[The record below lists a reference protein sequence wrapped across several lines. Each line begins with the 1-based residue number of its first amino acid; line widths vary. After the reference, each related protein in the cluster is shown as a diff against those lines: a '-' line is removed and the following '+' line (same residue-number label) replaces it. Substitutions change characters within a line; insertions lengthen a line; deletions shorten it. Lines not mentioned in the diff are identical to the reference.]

1 MVCIELKPDLSS
13 CIETLSKKEYERTLN
28 LLLKEGSVNEELGE
42 RLEVL
47 RLFLE
52 STDFGRLR
60 GQYERYLT
68 EGKKVTFLI
77 YPEGGKV
84 GYQMIVNGKG
94 LTIND
99 LLQNT

>member
-1 MVCIELKPDLSS
+1 MVPIELKPNLSS

-28 LLLKEGSVNEELGE
+28 LLLKERGIDEGLGE

-52 STDFGRLR
+52 SADFGHLR
-60 GQYERYLT
+60 SQYEGYLT

-77 YPEGGKV
+77 YPEEGKV
-84 GYQMIVNGKG
+84 SYKLIVE
-94 LTIND
+94 
-99 LLQNT
+99 

>member
-1 MVCIELKPDLSS
+1 MVPIKLKPNLSS

-28 LLLKEGSVNEELGE
+28 LLLKKGPIDEGLGE

-52 STDFGRLR
+52 STDFGYLR
-60 GQYERYLT
+60 SQYEGYLT

-77 YPEGGKV
+77 YPEEGKV
-84 GYQMIVNGKG
+84 SYQLIVEG
-94 LTIND
+94 
-99 LLQNT
+99 

>member
-1 MVCIELKPDLSS
+1 MVCIELRPDLSS

-28 LLLKEGSVNEELGE
+28 LLLKKGPVDEELGE

-52 STDFGRLR
+52 STDFGHLR
-60 GQYERYLT
+60 SQYEGYLT

-77 YPEGGKV
+77 YPEEGKV
-84 GYQMIVNGKG
+84 SYKLIVEG
-94 LTIND
+94 
-99 LLQNT
+99 

>member
-1 MVCIELKPDLSS
+1 MVPIELKPSLSS

-28 LLLKEGSVNEELGE
+28 LLLKKGPIDEGLGE

-52 STDFGRLR
+52 SADFGHLR
-60 GQYERYLT
+60 SQYEGYLT

-77 YPEGGKV
+77 YPEEGKV
-84 GYQMIVNGKG
+84 SYQLIVEG
-94 LTIND
+94 
-99 LLQNT
+99 

>member
-13 CIETLSKKEYERTLN
+13 CIETLSKKEYERTLS
-28 LLLKEGSVNEELGE
+28 LLLKEEHANEKLGE

-60 GQYERYLT
+60 SQYESYLT
-68 EGKKVTFLI
+68 EGRKVTFLI
-77 YPEGGKV
+77 YPERGKV
-84 GYQMIVNGKG
+84 SHKLIVE
-94 LTIND
+94 
-99 LLQNT
+99 

>member
-1 MVCIELKPDLSS
+1 MVCVELKPDLSS

-28 LLLKEGSVNEELGE
+28 LLLREGSIDEQLGE

-60 GQYERYLT
+60 GQYERYLS
-68 EGKKVTFLI
+68 EGKEVTFLI
-77 YPEGGKV
+77 YPEEGKAV
-84 GYQMIVNGKG
+84 YQMIVNG
-94 LTIND
+94 
-99 LLQNT
+99 